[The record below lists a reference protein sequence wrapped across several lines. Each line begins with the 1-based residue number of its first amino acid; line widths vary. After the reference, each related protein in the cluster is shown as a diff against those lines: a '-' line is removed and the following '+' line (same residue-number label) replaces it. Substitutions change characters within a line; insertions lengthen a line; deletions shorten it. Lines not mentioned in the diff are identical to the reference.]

1 MTIVSTMNGR
11 PSRRGLGMDILV
23 LIGALAVVALVA
35 IALFNSIIGKKN
47 RVEFAFA
54 SIDAQLKKRYDLI
67 PNLVSSCEKYMGY
80 EQQLLKDLTET
91 RSKVLQGSDDDK
103 IALDGK
109 LSSQLR
115 SVFALAENYPD
126 LKAAENF
133 TLLERSLNEVE
144 EQLAAPSATSTAPVP
159 LPKRP
164 FNAAVTDYNNAVQMF
179 PTSIAAA
186 IMGCRTRAWFEA
198 APEER
203 EPVKVWR

>member
-144 EQLAAPSATSTAPVP
+144 EQLAASRRA
-159 LPKRP
+159 
-164 FNAAVTDYNNAVQMF
+164 FNAAVPDYNNAVQMF

>member
-144 EQLAAPSATSTAPVP
+144 EQLAASRRA
-159 LPKRP
+159 

-186 IMGCRTRAWFEA
+186 IIGCRTRAWFEA